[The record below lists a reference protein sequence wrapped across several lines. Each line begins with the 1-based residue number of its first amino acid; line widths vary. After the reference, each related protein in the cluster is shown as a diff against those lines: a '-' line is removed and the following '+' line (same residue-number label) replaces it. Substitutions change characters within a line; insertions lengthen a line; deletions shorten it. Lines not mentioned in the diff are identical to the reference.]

1 MCLVMEKAYT
11 EAKFPSVPTSMT
23 WELVW
28 WAFLCLVRN
37 KWKGNEI
44 QPHMLC
50 SSLHDED
57 TKYRLLSF
65 AVYLL
70 IDSST
75 SRLSLSI
82 ALVKCNNK
90 LRTQILYNGYC
101 QFWAKFVESHKIVVF
116 TKNNDLWSYD
126 NIICWSK
133 GFNNLINHFLFS
145 IKFHF
150 LTKKLGICV
159 CVCVCVYFVW
169 ECKID
174 ENFYSLS

>member
-90 LRTQILYNGYC
+90 LRTQILCNGYC
-101 QFWAKFVESHKIVVF
+101 QFWARFVESHKIVVF

-145 IKFHF
+145 IKFSF
-150 LTKKLGICV
+150 FDKKIGDL
-159 CVCVCVYFVW
+159 CVCVCVYVVW